1 MLTRKS
7 NPHQNN
13 LAFFNVKNKFTI
25 FTKLKVLLLL
35 QNTILNQSSLKMFLP
50 VLVNVSAGGRETSK
64 DFFQASIEQNSFGA
78 NGLIVFNILVIVVA
92 TPLLV
97 NIIYYEGSG
106 FSKQRIFVN
115 KLGQ

>member
-1 MLTRKS
+1 
-7 NPHQNN
+7 
-13 LAFFNVKNKFTI
+13 
-25 FTKLKVLLLL
+25 
-35 QNTILNQSSLKMFLP
+35 MFLP

-92 TPLLV
+92 VPLLV
-97 NIIYYEGSG
+97 NIIFYEGSG